1 MLACCALCLGGC
13 AGSATPAGS
22 STPSAGAVS
31 FAAATSPPP
40 PIPVA
45 AHTAIVGG
53 RPAQRRLLRSVVRA
67 FGPSE
72 ITRIA
77 IRPAP
82 LERGATPGSVLIVLH
97 TLYGVDPKQV
107 DELGQ
112 WEGWI
117 IGSAFRDRSEQAG
130 LPRVFLEQ
138 TPEGM
143 EQIGDRASAKPYAG
157 PSVARVKD
165 ELRRAV
171 RRSGARIVTLDVGQ
185 PLGPAALV
193 RIQTTRAPAWFLAR
207 RLGAIITAAADRF
220 SYDGL
225 YLTVYDRSGQL
236 IFSMANG
243 TRMAI
248 GGDGVAI
255 RRLAGCNPIDN
266 LGGTFEPPPC
276 PVTPVAPA
284 R

>member
-1 MLACCALCLGGC
+1 M
-13 AGSATPAGS
+13 
-22 STPSAGAVS
+22 
-31 FAAATSPPP
+31 
-40 PIPVA
+40 PIA
-45 AHTAIVGG
+45 AHTEIVGG
-53 RPAQRRLLRSVVRA
+53 TAAQRLLLRSVMRA

-82 LERGATPGSVLIVLH
+82 LVRKATPGSVLIVLH

-107 DELGQ
+107 DQLGE

-130 LPRVFLEQ
+130 LSRVFLEQ

-143 EQIGDRASAKPYAG
+143 EQIGDRASARPYAG

-207 RLGAIITAAADRF
+207 RLGAIITATADRF

-225 YLTVYDRSGQL
+225 YMTVYDRSGQL

-243 TRMAI
+243 SRMEI
-248 GGDGVAI
+248 GADGVAI
-255 RRLAGCNPIDN
+255 RRLVGCNPIDN
-266 LGGTFEPPPC
+266 MGAIGYEPPPC